1 LKAIEAHE
9 SSGSEA
15 TQVEENFDAL
25 SPSQKQDILNF
36 LRSL

>member
-1 LKAIEAHE
+1 VIQAHE
-9 SSGSEA
+9 GNGSEA

-25 SPSQKQDILNF
+25 SPTQKQNLLNF